1 MTGQLAPFHMTAKPI
16 DTGFFEPPSVG
27 MPNPFS
33 GGGGGSPFS
42 GIEGLLMNYAMADS
56 VDSAKQNAQQKV
68 SGVMSGIQ
76 SLISESFPNFKGM
89 DSSAPSVNFG
99 GGMSTTGQLG
109 FGGGSNSIT
118 QPTSPAPF
126 TPAIS
131 PSDMGYPAPKIGTM
145 GGMGNFGSDL
155 SHIITNKG
163 GDLMGGGGDQ
173 STNDFLTPEQ
183 KEQFGITTTNY
194 QGPVSL
200 PVMGP
205 NSNSQTYMGGVPV
218 GATPN
223 QGLIPNYV
231 PKSGFGGD
239 PDAPQIDYT
248 PDQMMSFFGGKPMV
262 GGSGMGN
269 PMALSGPP
277 ATPTTGPAPT
287 TGPPAGFEKTKGLK
301 DVGTS
306 WTQNGQDYTKQINP
320 FTGQPEVLMVD
331 DIQKQQLLEGKN
343 IFAPPIE
350 APPSMEPAPMGPPSI
365 LQAPDPNN
373 PLFTPPMTLP
383 KMDFEP
389 VSATLDPAMEYN
401 LQAPLPQQNPLI
413 NLMYNYNMENSPY

>member
-1 MTGQLAPFHMTAKPI
+1 MGLSIILKMTGQLAPFHMTAKPI

-118 QPTSPAPF
+118 QPTSPATF

-205 NSNSQTYMGGVPV
+205 NSNSQTYMGG
-218 GATPN
+218 
-223 QGLIPNYV
+223 
-231 PKSGFGGD
+231 
-239 PDAPQIDYT
+239 
-248 PDQMMSFFGGKPMV
+248 MPMV

-269 PMALSGPP
+269 PMALS
-277 ATPTTGPAPT
+277 GPAPT

-331 DIQKQQLLEGKN
+331 DIQKQKLLEGEN

-365 LQAPDPNN
+365 LQSPDPNN

-389 VSATLDPAMEYN
+389 VSATIDPAMEYN
-401 LQAPLPQQNPLI
+401 PVSPMPQQNPLI

>member
-1 MTGQLAPFHMTAKPI
+1 MTGQLAPNLHMTAQPI
-16 DTGFFEPPSVG
+16 AKEFTGFFEPPSIG
-27 MPNPFS
+27 MPNPYS

-42 GIEGLLMNYAMADS
+42 GIEGLLMNYAMEDAMGS
-56 VDSAKQNAQQKV
+56 AQQNAKQKV
-68 SGVMSGIQ
+68 GGVMSGIQ
-76 SLISESFPNFKGM
+76 SLVSEAFPNFSGGM
-89 DSSAPSVNFG
+89 GSGTVG
-99 GGMSTTGQLG
+99 GGFNPPNQ
-109 FGGGSNSIT
+109 IT

-126 TPAIS
+126 TTTIP
-131 PSDMGYPAPKIGTM
+131 PSDMGYPAPKLGTM

-155 SHIITNKG
+155 SQIDLSHISTPAPLSGDPTAPLLGLG
-163 GDLMGGGGDQ
+163 G
-173 STNDFLTPEQ
+173 S
-183 KEQFGITTTNY
+183 
-194 QGPVSL
+194 
-200 PVMGP
+200 
-205 NSNSQTYMGGVPV
+205 
-218 GATPN
+218 GAT
-223 QGLIPNYV
+223 PNYV

>member
-1 MTGQLAPFHMTAKPI
+1 MSYMVSQMKES
-16 DTGFFEPPSVG
+16 FEPPSIG
-27 MPNPFS
+27 MPKPSF

-42 GIEGLLMNYAMADS
+42 GIEGLLMNYAMEDA
-56 VDSAKQNAQQKV
+56 VGSAQQNAQQKV

-89 DSSAPSVNFG
+89 DSSAPSVNF
-99 GGMSTTGQLG
+99 S
-109 FGGGSNSIT
+109 GGSNKIT

-126 TPAIS
+126 TTTIS
-131 PSDMGYPAPKIGTM
+131 PSDMGYPAKLGTM

-155 SHIITNKG
+155 SQIITNKG
-163 GDLMGGGGDQ
+163 GDLLGGGGGNQ

-205 NSNSQTYMGGVPV
+205 NSNSQTYMGG
-218 GATPN
+218 
-223 QGLIPNYV
+223 
-231 PKSGFGGD
+231 
-239 PDAPQIDYT
+239 
-248 PDQMMSFFGGKPMV
+248 MPMV

-287 TGPPAGFEKTKGLK
+287 TGPPAGFEKTKGLI

-401 LQAPLPQQNPLI
+401 PVSPMPQQNPLI

>member
-1 MTGQLAPFHMTAKPI
+1 MTGQLAPNLHMTAQPI
-16 DTGFFEPPSVG
+16 AKEFTGFFEPPSIG
-27 MPNPFS
+27 MPNPYS

-42 GIEGLLMNYAMADS
+42 GIEGLLMNYAMEDAMGS
-56 VDSAKQNAQQKV
+56 AQQNAKQKV
-68 SGVMSGIQ
+68 GGVMSGIQ
-76 SLISESFPNFKGM
+76 SLVSEAFPNFSGGM
-89 DSSAPSVNFG
+89 GSGTVG
-99 GGMSTTGQLG
+99 GGFNPPNQ
-109 FGGGSNSIT
+109 IT

-126 TPAIS
+126 TTTIP
-131 PSDMGYPAPKIGTM
+131 PSDMGYPAPKLGTM

-205 NSNSQTYMGGVPV
+205 NSNSQTYMGG
-218 GATPN
+218 
-223 QGLIPNYV
+223 
-231 PKSGFGGD
+231 
-239 PDAPQIDYT
+239 
-248 PDQMMSFFGGKPMV
+248 MPMV

-277 ATPTTGPAPT
+277 PT
-287 TGPPAGFEKTKGLK
+287 TGPPAGFEKTKGVI

-306 WTQNGQDYTKQINP
+306 FTQNGQDYTKQINP

>member
-183 KEQFGITTTNY
+183 KEQFVITTTNY

-205 NSNSQTYMGGVPV
+205 NSNSQTYMGGMP
-218 GATPN
+218 
-223 QGLIPNYV
+223 I
-231 PKSGFGGD
+231 
-239 PDAPQIDYT
+239 
-248 PDQMMSFFGGKPMV
+248 V

-277 ATPTTGPAPT
+277 PTTGPAPT